1 MFSSEIVTS
10 YLYVRLLRNMNS
22 IICYLL
28 NIASSVFCY
37 MFASSLFFF
46 SFYIFLLH
54 IYMVELHFKFL
65 LNFSVSCCF
74 SVEAGSS
81 GSLFVQSWIF
91 FFSFRHAHVFLF
103 QLGSFIYVPADTC
116 FFSAFTHFLYSYKSF
131 MLLTFWSFLRQRK
144 TSLAK
149 SPLNYGPVQ
158 KSKLHLAVPYS

>member
-1 MFSSEIVTS
+1 MYTTVLQRLWFLDRRSVGSQNKGTVHELTSQSTIMWHYIHKKWDSMFSSEIVTS

-91 FFSFRHAHVFLF
+91 FFPSVMLM
-103 QLGSFIYVPADTC
+103 
-116 FFSAFTHFLYSYKSF
+116 YSS
-131 MLLTFWSFLRQRK
+131 S
-144 TSLAK
+144 S
-149 SPLNYGPVQ
+149 
-158 KSKLHLAVPYS
+158 